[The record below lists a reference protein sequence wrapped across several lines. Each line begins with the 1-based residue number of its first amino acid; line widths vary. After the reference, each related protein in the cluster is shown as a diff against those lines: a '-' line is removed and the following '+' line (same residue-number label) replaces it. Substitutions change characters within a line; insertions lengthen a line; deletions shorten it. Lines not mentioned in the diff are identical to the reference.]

1 MTRSYP
7 YSYHIALDGNGING
21 LEGMAGVCLFR
32 YDPDT
37 NAYAYKVKYYPGV
50 AAGHWVSV
58 NPEGTYGFLGNAGQ
72 HLLFYD
78 AKTLDEVDRISTL
91 RFEPNDTSLR
101 GSTHLIWLDN
111 RHFLTAIG
119 DYFYRFSLDDLSK
132 GERLGPHKVKL
143 PHGMKL
149 TASRQYLCYGSMDNP
164 RFGRRGEAKEVG
176 VWDMKTGKA
185 TRIELP
191 ATSWHL
197 VNHPSRDLF
206 YCVSFRVLPQDYVD
220 YHEWAMAFL
229 KEYAFEIDAETKQVV
244 RHWSCGRETPAHIN
258 SDVTISS
265 SELIFCN
272 GGSQSIICIDL
283 ETFSSFRMID
293 ERPGLVESLKRPR
306 EIATQ
311 LFDVFARGGA
321 FTSSRHLLGAL
332 RVSRFSLLDSV
343 YGCQLSSGESLL
355 FTANR
360 GLNHITVYNYAF
372 RACTPA
378 RRDAPPTRVYALDA
392 LGRRP
397 APGLSSQPLDLTFM
411 TETTSATPKRQ
422 PLGLRTAPPPSI
434 DTGFLVTR
442 RAQAR
447 RLCQLV

>member
-1 MTRSYP
+1 MTRPYS

-32 YDPDT
+32 YEPEDNT
-37 NAYAYKVKYYPGV
+37 YSYKIKYYNGV

-132 GERLGPHKVKL
+132 GEQLGPHKVKL

-149 TASRQYLCYGSMDNP
+149 TASRRYLCYGSMDNP

-176 VWDMKTGKA
+176 VWDMETGEA

-191 ATSWHL
+191 ATCWHL

-244 RHWSCGRETPAHIN
+244 RTGPA
-258 SDVTISS
+258 
-265 SELIFCN
+265 
-272 GGSQSIICIDL
+272 
-283 ETFSSFRMID
+283 
-293 ERPGLVESLKRPR
+293 
-306 EIATQ
+306 A
-311 LFDVFARGGA
+311 
-321 FTSSRHLLGAL
+321 
-332 RVSRFSLLDSV
+332 
-343 YGCQLSSGESLL
+343 
-355 FTANR
+355 
-360 GLNHITVYNYAF
+360 
-372 RACTPA
+372 
-378 RRDAPPTRVYALDA
+378 
-392 LGRRP
+392 GRRP
-397 APGLSSQPLDLTFM
+397 P
-411 TETTSATPKRQ
+411 TSTP
-422 PLGLRTAPPPSI
+422 T
-434 DTGFLVTR
+434 
-442 RAQAR
+442 
-447 RLCQLV
+447 